1 MEPFPYTLDGPIGS
15 RAALALVVLQSDET
29 IEHEF
34 RRIFTAPDISLYIT
48 RVPSGL
54 DVTTDTLAT
63 MSAALPAAARL
74 LPRALRYD
82 VVGYGCTSGTAVIG
96 PGKIAEQVKS
106 GCATAKV
113 TEPLS
118 ALVALCRDRGVSRI
132 GFLSPYIESVS
143 HCLRDAL
150 QARGIATPVFGSFD
164 EGEETKVAKISQ
176 QSLFDAAMT
185 LGASKEVE
193 AVFMSCTNLRTLD
206 VIPRVEQALG
216 KPVFSSN
223 QALAWHMAKLAGLDL
238 SQPVGEPPKNINTFR

>member
-1 MEPFPYTLDGPIGS
+1 MPPFDYTLEGPIGT
-15 RAALALVVLQSDET
+15 RATLALVVLQSDET
-29 IEHEF
+29 IEHDF
-34 RRIFTAPDISLYIT
+34 RRIFAAPDISLYVT

-74 LPRALRYD
+74 LPTALKYD

-96 PGKIAEQVKS
+96 PDKIAEQIKA
-106 GCATAKV
+106 GCDAAQV

-118 ALVALCRDRGVSRI
+118 ALVAICRDRGISRI
-132 GFLSPYIESVS
+132 AFLSPYIESVS
-143 HCLRDAL
+143 ATLREAL
-150 QARGIATPVFGSFD
+150 NARGIETPVFGSFD

-176 QSLFDAAMT
+176 QSLYDAALA
-185 LGASKEVE
+185 LGTSDEVD

-206 VIPRVEQALG
+206 VIPRIEATLG

-223 QALAWHMAKLAGLDL
+223 QVLAWHMAKLAGVALT
-238 SQPVGEPPKNINTFR
+238 QPR